1 MKQDWRDESPNL
13 VVVPHLPRI
22 VTSKFIK
29 HFKVRPQEVD
39 WSHCILRLGPGD
51 DECCNE
57 NKDIHHSDDED
68 EGED

>member
-1 MKQDWRDESPNL
+1 MMP
-13 VVVPHLPRI
+13 LPQEKISLLLLLLHRI
-22 VTSKFIK
+22 KFIK
-29 HFKVRPQEVD
+29 HFKVRSQEVD

-68 EGED
+68 KGED